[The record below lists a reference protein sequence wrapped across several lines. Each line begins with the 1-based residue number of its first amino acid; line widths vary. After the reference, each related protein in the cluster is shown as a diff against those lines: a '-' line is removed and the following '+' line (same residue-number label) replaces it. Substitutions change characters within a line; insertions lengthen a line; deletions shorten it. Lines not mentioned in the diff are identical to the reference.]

1 MNYSECTTET
11 LVFLFLLKLITN
23 VVLSVFWSHSLS
35 PWLKGAAK
43 KFADVCRTRKSAK
56 TALYSTVLIPLRRF
70 IATILLIAD
79 LR

>member
-1 MNYSECTTET
+1 MNNSERTTET
-11 LVFLFLLKLITN
+11 LVFLFLSKLITN

-35 PWLKGAAK
+35 PWLKGTAK